1 MAMASTVPATLPSQ
15 AERLEE
21 RIRAHKEEVA
31 RLRERIG
38 DPEEA
43 LSRFVTEHFEV
54 QALVPDERSGQARG
68 TALWDDEDDLDA
80 G

>member
-1 MAMASTVPATLPSQ
+1 MTSTVRAALPTQ
-15 AERLEE
+15 AERVAE

-38 DPEEA
+38 DPQEA

-54 QALVPDERSGQARG
+54 RALIPDEQPGEG
-68 TALWDDEDDLDA
+68 GGNGLWDDDDLDA